1 MRSLGPIKLP
11 VAAAY
16 VATYVLLDWA
26 SEVFPLGLFGVT
38 PWNPSPALSL
48 AVLLAFGLG
57 YAPLLFVAELV
68 SALLVRQMVD
78 APSAIAAQAAVLAL
92 GYTGVAAVLL
102 RWLRIDPLLSTQ
114 RDLTAFSVCVVIGT
128 TVVEAAY
135 VAVQCALGGVPWEDF
150 LAVFQLYWLGD
161 IVGIVVLTPALL
173 IGFAHA
179 RGPGRRAPRLRLEP
193 ILQAALLAAVFGVLL
208 GFKEGGGERH
218 FYLLFLPLAWIS
230 LRSGFA
236 GAALGALAAQ
246 IGLIFAA
253 TLAGY
258 RTTTIVELQF
268 FMLVLA
274 LGTQYLGMA
283 ITERQRAQDQLLE
296 HEIVLREKQRELD
309 RALRHAEAAE
319 MASALVHELS
329 QPLSAVASYLRSC
342 ELMFEAAAPDRA
354 RLADTLSRASAEVR
368 RAGAVLK
375 GLREFF
381 RTGTGKLEPVAPE
394 SLIQHALGVQM
405 SRLAREKVELQV
417 DCSADLPEVYVDRM
431 QVETVLQNLASNA
444 IDAMVSAGEGVR
456 RLRIEAARD
465 GRQAVRLTVRD
476 TGPGLDSEAAGK
488 IFQPFWTTKPQG
500 MGLGLALSRT
510 IIESHGG
517 RLWTEPASRGAS
529 FSLTLP
535 VADGEVT
542 ER

>member
-1 MRSLGPIKLP
+1 MPRLGPIKLP

-16 VATYVLLDWA
+16 LASYLLLDWA
-26 SEVFPLGLFGVT
+26 SQVFPLGLFGVT

-48 AVLLAFGLG
+48 ALLLAYGLG
-57 YAPLLFVAELV
+57 YAPLLFVAEV
-68 SALLVRQMVD
+68 ASALLVRQMVD
-78 APSAIAAQAAVLAL
+78 VPSAVAAQAAVLTL
-92 GYTGVAAVLL
+92 GYSGVAAALL
-102 RWLRIDPLLSTQ
+102 RWLRVEPLLSTQ
-114 RDLTAFSVCVVIGT
+114 RDLTAFSVCAVLGT
-128 TVVEAAY
+128 TVVETAY
-135 VAVQCALGGVPWEDF
+135 VAVECVLGGVPWEDF

-173 IGFAHA
+173 VGIAHVRAA
-179 RGPGRRAPRLRLEP
+179 RWRLPKVRLEAV
-193 ILQAALLAAVFGVLL
+193 LQVVLLAGVFGVLL

-218 FYLLFLPLAWIS
+218 FYLLFLPLAWIG

-236 GAALGALAAQ
+236 GAALGVLAAQ

-274 LGTQYLGMA
+274 FGTQYLGMA
-283 ITERQRAQDQLLE
+283 ITERQRAQDRLLE

-319 MASALVHELS
+319 MASALAHELN

-342 ELMFEAAAPDRA
+342 ELMFESAEPDRS

-368 RAGAVLK
+368 RAGAVVK

-381 RTGTGKLEPVAPE
+381 RTGTGKLEPVAPG
-394 SLIQHALGVQM
+394 SLVQHALGVQM
-405 SRLAREKVELQV
+405 NRLKRHGVELQV
-417 DCSADLPEVYVDRM
+417 DCAADLPEVYVDRM

-444 IDAMVSAGEGVR
+444 IDAMVSAGAGVR
-456 RLRIEAARD
+456 RLHIKAARD
-465 GRQAVRLTVRD
+465 GGQAVRLTVRD
-476 TGPGLDSEAAGK
+476 TGPGLDAETAGK
-488 IFQPFWTTKPQG
+488 VFQPFWTTKPQG

-517 RLWTEPASRGAS
+517 RLWTEPAVRGAS

-535 VADGEVT
+535 VADGEMT
-542 ER
+542 DR